1 MIILAL
7 SGTQPIKGSKL
18 VNIGPKFIFYRKSEM
33 PNIENYGQYQDQDQ
47 DQYQVDF
54 FLPILGLV
62 LGLAPKKVPNI
73 LEIVL
78 EKGLGF
84 VFFKTSYN
92 YNKYKTVEQKKSH
105 L

>member
-1 MIILAL
+1 
-7 SGTQPIKGSKL
+7 
-18 VNIGPKFIFYRKSEM
+18 M
-33 PNIENYGQYQDQDQ
+33 PNIENFGQYQYQ

-62 LGLAPKKVPNI
+62 LGLAPKKLPNI

-84 VFFKTSYN
+84 ILINGHDLYLFTSLFDYS
-92 YNKYKTVEQKKSH
+92 KKIH
-105 L
+105 LNTFLWILCG

>member
-1 MIILAL
+1 MFL
-7 SGTQPIKGSKL
+7 GGSEFFFEQFQGDRPVL
-18 VNIGPKFIFYRKSEM
+18 VLLFHTHTHSEM
-33 PNIENYGQYQDQDQ
+33 PNIENYYGQYQDQ

-84 VFFKTSYN
+84 IFF
-92 YNKYKTVEQKKSH
+92 
-105 L
+105 

>member
-1 MIILAL
+1 MGNETIIYA
-7 SGTQPIKGSKL
+7 
-18 VNIGPKFIFYRKSEM
+18 EM
-33 PNIENYGQYQDQDQ
+33 PNIENHGQYQDQ

-62 LGLAPKKVPNI
+62 LGLDPKKLPNI

-84 VFFKTSYN
+84 LFF
-92 YNKYKTVEQKKSH
+92 
-105 L
+105 

>member
-1 MIILAL
+1 
-7 SGTQPIKGSKL
+7 
-18 VNIGPKFIFYRKSEM
+18 M

-47 DQYQVDF
+47 YQVDF
-54 FLPILGLV
+54 FLRILGLV

-84 VFFKTSYN
+84 VFFQTSYN
-92 YNKYKTVEQKKSH
+92 YNKYKTVEQTKSH

>member
-1 MIILAL
+1 
-7 SGTQPIKGSKL
+7 
-18 VNIGPKFIFYRKSEM
+18 M
-33 PNIENYGQYQDQDQ
+33 PNIENFGQYQYQ

-73 LEIVL
+73 SEIVL

-84 VFFKTSYN
+84 FL
-92 YNKYKTVEQKKSH
+92 NKWA
-105 L
+105 

>member
-1 MIILAL
+1 MRLL
-7 SGTQPIKGSKL
+7 MDIKWLGA
-18 VNIGPKFIFYRKSEM
+18 EM
-33 PNIENYGQYQDQDQ
+33 PNIENFGQYQYQ

-62 LGLAPKKVPNI
+62 LGLAPKNVPNI

-84 VFFKTSYN
+84 FLNKFNILKGANFFK
-92 YNKYKTVEQKKSH
+92 
-105 L
+105 

>member
-1 MIILAL
+1 MVIEYI
-7 SGTQPIKGSKL
+7 
-18 VNIGPKFIFYRKSEM
+18 FISNLIPRLRSCPEM
-33 PNIENYGQYQDQDQ
+33 PNIENHGQYQDQ

-73 LEIVL
+73 LEIVS

-84 VFFKTSYN
+84 VFF
-92 YNKYKTVEQKKSH
+92 
-105 L
+105 